1 MSTICIAGWEDGKK
15 EVIWRNLILDIF
27 VRQVGF
33 LEKEFVRG
41 GFEKSRSISL
51 FIS

>member
-1 MSTICIAGWEDGKK
+1 VGDFESRYTAGEEDGKK

-41 GFEKSRSISL
+41 KIECSGT
-51 FIS
+51 